1 MDESREEIPR
11 ISIDSLR
18 DWHRMKTKF
27 SKAVLEQFDQT
38 IRQSGLESERAS
50 LLPHVQQVLI
60 GCLFKS
66 ASPHRILLQFID
78 TTFEKAK
85 LNVRINGKKFEELKD
100 EDDGALATE
109 NLGLAHR
116 DLSLDLNLDREV
128 EPFDEALD
136 RETWSLYNQR
146 LQWDLE
152 LATKRRKRPQ
162 EVSDLLDNLFKVQDA
177 ALGELDKPVEEDED
191 RPDTSLPDGQ
201 LVVRL
206 TSQSLTF
213 VCRRYT
219 RQDKRYILQGGGPI
233 RGFTPGMLLSTCHP
247 NGF

>member
-18 DWHRMKTKF
+18 EWHRIKANFTN
-27 SKAVLEQFDQT
+27 AVLDQFDQR
-38 IRQSGLESERAS
+38 IRQTGLESERAT
-50 LLPHVQQVLI
+50 LLPHVE
-60 GCLFKS
+60 
-66 ASPHRILLQFID
+66 RFID

-85 LNVRINGKKFEELKD
+85 PNVRINGKKFE
-100 EDDGALATE
+100 
-109 NLGLAHR
+109 
-116 DLSLDLNLDREV
+116 DLNNEQDDV

-162 EVSDLLDNLFKVQDA
+162 QVTDLLENLFKVRTA
-177 ALGELDKPVEEDED
+177 ALEELDKSIEEDEE

-201 LVVRL
+201 LVIQL
-206 TSQSLTF
+206 IS
-213 VCRRYT
+213 
-219 RQDKRYILQGGGPI
+219 
-233 RGFTPGMLLSTCHP
+233 
-247 NGF
+247 